1 MKTIVGLIV
10 LVLTWSACSKDEA
23 LPDQEIIDFPTPKGF
38 PEPEIPSYNLLTKA
52 KIALGKK
59 LFFDPILSRDNS
71 ISCNS
76 CHKQSNAF
84 ADEQIVS
91 IGVNNQIGFRNSQPL
106 YNLAW
111 RPSFFRDGG
120 VTNLELTPLNAITS
134 HVEMDNRID
143 IIVNRLNKIPSYQ
156 TMFRNAFNDTAS
168 TNGVLHA
175 FACFLRT
182 LISAD
187 SPYDRFAF
195 SSDIDALNA
204 SAKRGKEL
212 FFSSRTDCS
221 QCHSGFNFTNN
232 TFQSNASSVTYP
244 DSGRQRITLLPE
256 DRGKFL
262 VPSLRNTNFTA
273 PFMHD
278 GGLANLDS
286 VIEHYNRGGKNFPGK
301 SPLVRP
307 LNLSSEE
314 KKDLVEF
321 LKSLNDVNFINNS
334 AFHPTED

>member
-1 MKTIVGLIV
+1 MRSIWWGILLIFA
-10 LVLTWSACSKDEA
+10 LSACSKDA
-23 LPDQEIIDFPTPKGF
+23 VLPDQETIEFPTPKGF
-38 PEPEIPSYNLLTKA
+38 PEPALPSYNNLTNA

-59 LFFDPILSRDNS
+59 LFYETVLSKDNS

-76 CHKQSNAF
+76 CHNQSNAF
-84 ADEQIVS
+84 ADEPILS
-91 IGVNNQIGFRNSQPL
+91 IGVNNQIGYRNSQAL
-106 YNLAW
+106 FNLAW

-120 VTNLELTPLNAITS
+120 VINLELTPLNAITS
-134 HVEMDNRID
+134 HVEMDNKID
-143 IIVNRLNKIPSYQ
+143 IIVNRLNKVPSYQ
-156 TMFRNAFNDTAS
+156 TMFRVAFNDTAT

-187 SPYDRFAF
+187 SPYDRY
-195 SSDIDALNA
+195 INYGELNALSA
-204 SAKRGKEL
+204 SAKRGKDL
-212 FFSSRTDCS
+212 FFSNRTDCS

-278 GGLANLDS
+278 GSLANLDS

-301 SPLVRP
+301 SPLIRP
-307 LNLSSEE
+307 LNLSIEE
-314 KKDLVEF
+314 KKDLIEF
-321 LKSLNDVNFINNS
+321 LNSLNDVNFINNVE
-334 AFHPTED
+334 FHPTE

>member
-1 MKTIVGLIV
+1 MKTIVGLIFLT
-10 LVLTWSACSKDEA
+10 LVFSACTKDVQ
-23 LPDQEIIDFPTPKGF
+23 LPDQETIDFPTPVGF
-38 PEPEIPSYNLLTKA
+38 PEPTLPSYNVLTRA
-52 KIALGKK
+52 KITLGKK
-59 LFFDPILSRDNS
+59 LFYDPILSKDNS

-76 CHKQSNAF
+76 CHNQASAF

-91 IGVNNQIGFRNSQPL
+91 IGVNNQSGFRNSQAL
-106 YNLAW
+106 FNLAW
-111 RPSFFRDGG
+111 RPTFFRDGG
-120 VTNLELTPLNAITS
+120 VLNLELTPLNAITS

-156 TMFRNAFNDTAS
+156 NLFRNAFNDTAS
-168 TNGVLHA
+168 TNNVLHA

-182 LISAD
+182 LISAN
-187 SPYDRFAF
+187 SPFDRYVNYGEQNAI
-195 SSDIDALNA
+195 SA
-204 SAKRGKEL
+204 SAIRGKEL
-212 FFSSRTDCS
+212 FFSDKTDCS

-232 TFQSNASSVTYP
+232 SFQSNASSIIYP

-278 GGLANLDS
+278 GSLTNLDS

-307 LNLSSEE
+307 LNLSFEE
-314 KKDLVEF
+314 KKDLIEF

>member
-1 MKTIVGLIV
+1 MRTIWGLIF
-10 LVLTWSACSKDEA
+10 LTFMFSACTKDVQ
-23 LPDQEIIDFPTPKGF
+23 LPDQETIEFPTPKGF
-38 PEPEIPSYNLLTKA
+38 PEPVIPSYNLLTKS

-59 LFFDPILSRDNS
+59 LFFDPILSKDNS

-76 CHKQSNAF
+76 CHKQSIAF
-84 ADEQIVS
+84 SDEPIVS
-91 IGVNNQIGFRNSQPL
+91 IGVNNLTGFRNSQAL
-106 YNLAW
+106 FNLAW

-134 HVEMDNRID
+134 HVEMDNKID

-156 TMFRNAFNDTAS
+156 TMFRVAFNDTAS

-187 SPYDRFAF
+187 SPYDRYVNYGELNA
-195 SSDIDALNA
+195 INA

-212 FFSSRTDCS
+212 FFSNRTDCS

-232 TFQSNASSVTYP
+232 TFQSNASSETYP

-262 VPSLRNTNFTA
+262 VPSLRNCNFTA
-273 PFMHD
+273 PYMHD
-278 GGLANLDS
+278 GSFVNLDS
-286 VIEHYNRGGKNFPGK
+286 VVEHYNRGGKNFPGK
-301 SPLVRP
+301 SPLMRP

-321 LKSLNDVNFINNS
+321 LKSLSDNNFINNE
-334 AFHPTED
+334 AFHPTHD

>member
-1 MKTIVGLIV
+1 MKTIVGLII

-23 LPDQEIIDFPTPKGF
+23 LPDQETIDFPTPKGF

-59 LFFDPILSRDNS
+59 LFFDRILSRDNS

-91 IGVNNQIGFRNSQPL
+91 IGVDNLIGFRNSQPL

-156 TMFRNAFNDTAS
+156 NLFRNAFNDTAS

-187 SPYDRFAF
+187 SPFDRYENYGEQNAI
-195 SSDIDALNA
+195 SA
-204 SAKRGKEL
+204 SAIRGKEL
-212 FFSSRTDCS
+212 FFSEKTDCS
-221 QCHSGFNFTNN
+221 KCHSGFNFTNN
-232 TFQSNASSVTYP
+232 SFQSNASSLIYP

-278 GGLANLDS
+278 GSLANLDS

-307 LNLSSEE
+307 LNLSAEE
-314 KKDLVEF
+314 KKDLIEF
-321 LKSLNDVNFINNS
+321 LKSLNDANFINNS
-334 AFHPTED
+334 AFHPTVD